1 MAINEAYLKE
11 LVAKHND
18 PEDETRIWNIQST
31 SGSNFFTDRLSSNIL
46 IHEDDIIFLEGDLHG
61 KEIFTIR
68 TGMDNIDIV
77 KVKLDTKLSSKIV
90 QATEYANRLLTDE
103 DRLFISNDEEIKQL
117 ANTLLNEVV
126 TKGIVDI
133 DLKLTALQ
141 NKEKEIENGRSEI
154 IAVLSTFSSKA
165 DRLNEYEGLKH
176 LLTDLD
182 YIEDN
187 LRSSISNA
195 DLNAKLNSAKSTVN
209 SLYEVISNIESNYQ
223 GNNQDL
229 KNNNLYVDKRNE
241 LIELIS
247 NGKATLLE
255 ITKVN
260 TELTTLENE
269 IIEESKARLEI
280 IKLAASIYDGSHPD
294 SKYLKEFTKI
304 KTDINLYGSPSFN
317 PSASDDDRLNE
328 FKTLVDSILAIK
340 ETLTTYA
347 EGIIKHPVIDSE
359 IKDYKEDNTLTS
371 AKSKAVNTKITKAIQ
386 NLNSRTD
393 NKLDEIVSSKTTVE
407 GRTRTTTIYGFEGK
421 SEDDLRNIAFNLTNV
436 KDGKL
441 LDSPDYTEVT
451 AISGG
456 IKGIVTSL
464 GYADEANVLIEEPT
478 IKEITDKEDSIIAI
492 KSSKNTTTLSNS
504 ITSAIAAIDEE
515 IASKKAECEAEIA
528 KLDPSIQENK
538 TAELTKLVQSASSR
552 KVLLSNFIESVDTLI
567 ASISK
572 LTKVPELV
580 KLTPTKDGFT
590 VELNGSTEDS
600 TFRIYDKSGAKVKEG
615 KSPITITG
623 LTPNTQYAKGDYLAC
638 ELIDG
643 TQETNKLELIAFKT
657 LPISVES
664 VSFNPNTATIK
675 VGETVDLNV
684 VVSPQ
689 NATNK
694 KYTLTPDEDPSA
706 TLEGNTLTAVSK
718 GTKVVKVTTEDGN
731 KEANFTL
738 TIEEKTTPETEPE
751 VPTA

>member
-90 QATEYANRLLTDE
+90 QATEYANRLLADK
-103 DRLFISNDEEIKQL
+103 DRSFISDNEEIKQL
-117 ANTLLNEVV
+117 AKALLNEVV
-126 TKGIVDI
+126 TRGIVDI

-141 NKEKEIENGRSEI
+141 NKEKEIESGRSEI

-165 DRLNEYEGLKH
+165 DRLNEYEGLRH

-187 LRSSISNA
+187 LRSSLSNE
-195 DLNAKLNSAKSTVN
+195 DLNAKLNSVKSTVN

-223 GNNQDL
+223 GNNPDL
-229 KNNNLYVDKRNE
+229 KNNNAYVDKRNK
-241 LIELIS
+241 LIELINS
-247 NGKATLLE
+247 GKATLLE
-255 ITKVN
+255 ITRTN
-260 TELTTLENE
+260 IELTTLENE

-280 IKLAASIYDGSHPD
+280 IKLATSIYDGSHSD
-294 SKYLKEFTKI
+294 SKYLKEFAKI
-304 KTDINLYGSPSFN
+304 KTDINLYGSPSFI

-328 FKTLVDSILAIK
+328 FKALIDSILAIK

-371 AKSKAVNTKITKAIQ
+371 TKSKAINTKITKAIQ

-393 NKLDEIVSSKTTVE
+393 NKLDEIVNSKTTVE

-421 SEDDLRNIAFNLTNV
+421 SEDDLRNITFNLTNV

-441 LDSPDYTEVT
+441 LDTPDYTEVT

-464 GYADEANVLIEEPT
+464 GYADEANVLIKEPT
-478 IKEITDKEDSIIAI
+478 IKEITDREDSIVAI

-515 IASKKAECEAEIA
+515 IASKKAECEAEIS

-538 TAELTKLVQSASSR
+538 TAELTKLVASVKSR
-552 KVLLSNFIESVDTLI
+552 KVLISNFVESVDSLI

-572 LTKVPELV
+572 LTAAPKLIR
-580 KLTPTKDGFT
+580 LTPTKDGFT
-590 VELNGSTEDS
+590 VELNGSTEDP
-600 TFRIYDKSGAKVKEG
+600 TFRIYDKLGAKVKEG

-623 LTPNTQYAKGDYLAC
+623 LTPNTQYAEGDYLAC

-643 TQETNKLELIAFKT
+643 TQETNKLGLIAFKT

-664 VSFNPNTATIK
+664 VSFNPNAATIK

-718 GTKVVKVTTEDGN
+718 GTKVVRVTTEDGN
-731 KEANFTL
+731 KEASFTL
-738 TIEEKTTPETEPE
+738 TVEENTPEPEPE

>member
-77 KVKLDTKLSSKIV
+77 KVKLDTKLSNKIV
-90 QATEYANRLLTDE
+90 QATEYANRLLADK
-103 DRLFISNDEEIKQL
+103 DRLFISDNEEIKQL
-117 ANTLLNEVV
+117 ANALLNEVV
-126 TKGIVDI
+126 TRGIVDI

-141 NKEKEIENGRSEI
+141 NKEKEIEIGRSEI

-165 DRLNEYEGLKH
+165 DRLNEYKGLRH

-187 LRSSISNA
+187 LRSSLSNE

-223 GNNQDL
+223 GNNPDL
-229 KNNNLYVDKRNE
+229 KNNNVYVDKRNK
-241 LIELIS
+241 LIELINS
-247 NGKATLLE
+247 GKATLLE
-255 ITKVN
+255 ITKTN
-260 TELTTLENE
+260 TELTALENE
-269 IIEESKARLEI
+269 IIEESKDRLEI
-280 IKLAASIYDGSHPD
+280 IKLATSIYDGSHSD
-294 SKYLKEFTKI
+294 SKYLKEFSKI
-304 KTDINLYGSPSFN
+304 KTDINLYGSPSFI

-328 FKTLVDSILAIK
+328 FKALVDSILAIK

-371 AKSKAVNTKITKAIQ
+371 AKSKAINTKITKAIQ

-421 SEDDLRNIAFNLTNV
+421 SEDDLRNTVFNLTNV

-441 LDSPDYTEVT
+441 LDTPDYTEVT

-464 GYADEANVLIEEPT
+464 GYADVANVLIEEPT
-478 IKEITDKEDSIIAI
+478 IKEITDREDGIVAI

-515 IASKKAECEAEIA
+515 IASKKAECETEIA
-528 KLDPSIQENK
+528 KLDPSIQEDK
-538 TAELTKLVQSASSR
+538 TTKLTSLVQSVSSR
-552 KVLLSNFIESVDTLI
+552 KVLLSEFIKSVDDLI
-567 ASISK
+567 LLISK
-572 LTKVPELV
+572 LTTSPTLTE
-580 KLTPTKDGFT
+580 LTPTKDGFT
-590 VELNGSTEDS
+590 VKLTGSNEDS
-600 TFRIYDKSGAKVKEG
+600 TFRIYDKSGTKIKEG
-615 KSPITITG
+615 KSPITVTG
-623 LTPNTQYAKGDYLAC
+623 LTPNTQYTKGDYLAC
-638 ELIDG
+638 ELING
-643 TQETNKLELIAFKT
+643 TQETNKLGLSAFKT

-664 VSFNPNTATIK
+664 VSFNPSVATIK

-694 KYTLTPDEDPSA
+694 KYTLIPDEDPSA

-718 GTKVVKVTTEDGN
+718 GTKVVRVTTEDGN
-731 KEANFTL
+731 KEASFTL
-738 TIEEKTTPETEPE
+738 TVEENTPEPEPE
-751 VPTA
+751 APTA